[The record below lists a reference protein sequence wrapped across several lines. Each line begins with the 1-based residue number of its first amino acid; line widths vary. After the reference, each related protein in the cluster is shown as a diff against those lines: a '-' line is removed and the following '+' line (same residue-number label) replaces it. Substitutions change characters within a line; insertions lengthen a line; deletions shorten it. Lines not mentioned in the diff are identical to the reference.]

1 MAKQTFSPMSPAR
14 RGVELLEAIGPQLE
28 AVPSAMPTAPAATAA
43 APVASRLSKEIT
55 PNTLPLA
62 PKPEPFVLRL
72 SPDVFQQIDKKSR
85 ANGVT
90 MTVIIARALMDAGFN
105 VPENDLIDRRKRRHR
120 G

>member
-14 RGVELLEAIGPQLE
+14 RGVELLEAIGSQLE
-28 AVPSAMPTAPAATAA
+28 TVPSAMPTAPT
-43 APVASRLSKEIT
+43 APVASPLSQEFA
-55 PNTLPLA
+55 PNAPPLA

-85 ANGVT
+85 ENGVT

-105 VPENDLIDRRKRRHR
+105 VPENDLIDRRKRRYR